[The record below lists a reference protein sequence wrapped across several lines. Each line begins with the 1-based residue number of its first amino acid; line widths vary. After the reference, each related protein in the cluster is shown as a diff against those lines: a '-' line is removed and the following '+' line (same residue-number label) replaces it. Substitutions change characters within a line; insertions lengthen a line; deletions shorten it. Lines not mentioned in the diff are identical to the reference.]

1 MVAPDALKN
10 QKEAAG
16 VVNKDK
22 LAKAKELAAK
32 LNLTRKAPEE
42 VDIMQQAASAVLKA
56 SPRGWDEVTWML
68 LGVFLRRPWYAG
80 QTVP

>member
-1 MVAPDALKN
+1 MAPDALKT

-32 LNLTRKAPEE
+32 LNLTRKPPEE
-42 VDIMQQAASAVLKA
+42 VDIMQQATSAVLKVCL
-56 SPRGWDEVTWML
+56 EL
-68 LGVFLRRPWYAG
+68 LGFSSLLPSSRAG
-80 QTVP
+80 DSR

>member
-1 MVAPDALKN
+1 MAPDALKT

-32 LNLTRKAPEE
+32 LNLTRKPPEE
-42 VDIMQQAASAVLKA
+42 VDIMQQATSAVLKVC
-56 SPRGWDEVTWML
+56 PEL
-68 LGVFLRRPWYAG
+68 LAFFLVLLLSAG
-80 QTVP
+80 LAILGTG